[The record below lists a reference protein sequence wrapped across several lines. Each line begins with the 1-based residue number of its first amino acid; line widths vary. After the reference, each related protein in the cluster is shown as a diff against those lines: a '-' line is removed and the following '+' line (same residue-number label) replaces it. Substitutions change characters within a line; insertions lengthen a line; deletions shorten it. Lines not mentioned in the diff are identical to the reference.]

1 MPSVLDCT
9 SDFGL
14 NRKYCCLFGLLKL
27 LVKQIPELNPP
38 YKDEILLS
46 AINVSA
52 RSSFIKRRLTLWQ
65 LTANLIGAC
74 VVTSYFVFFDQV
86 FSIVEGQTTFY
97 VVAVMFPVLVAIAG
111 VYMRIWQKDLNRYL
125 YMTAQGKKIPK
136 ELLEKAQRKILDMPF
151 ISAMLSLFNWF
162 LAAITMSIYSMLS
175 DSKLSG
181 VVGQELMA
189 FGLIGGLRV
198 FVGCIIGGIV
208 VAAIIFFITETTCRQ
223 VWPNFFPRGGLA
235 KTPGVFRIKLRTRML
250 LIFILASILP
260 LILMGVLSYNKARMM
275 LVMDPAQVIQSL
287 LYLTAFLLTVTL
299 AVALILSRMFS
310 TGIIDPV
317 SRMEAAMARVEKG
330 DLTATVTVDSNDELG
345 TLAENFNQMTD
356 GLKDRY
362 RLRQSL
368 DLAKEVQ
375 QNLLPRGNPQF
386 TGLDIAGTS
395 IYCDETGGDYFD
407 FFSSTAPEEKKYNI
421 VIADVSEHGIPS
433 ALLMASNRAFL
444 RQRSALSGSIASV
457 ATDVNR
463 QITLD
468 VEDSGRFITL
478 FYLQIDMDRRSLHWV
493 RAGHDP
499 AILYDPAADCFEEL
513 SGRGIAL
520 GVDSGWQY
528 KEESRAP
535 LATGQIVVLSTDGI
549 WEARNPQDEMFG
561 KQSLHRIIRENSQAS
576 AAEIQDAILAELRTF
591 QQGVEPVDDITLVI
605 VKIKPDS

>member
-1 MPSVLDCT
+1 MLVLVVVLDAVNYYHLPYVKIKGSQDKLPSVLDCT

-52 RSSFIKRRLTLWQ
+52 RSSFINRRLTLWQ

-235 KTPGVFRIKLRTRML
+235 KTPGSFV
-250 LIFILASILP
+250 SN
-260 LILMGVLSYNKARMM
+260 Y
-275 LVMDPAQVIQSL
+275 AQ
-287 LYLTAFLLTVTL
+287 
-299 AVALILSRMFS
+299 
-310 TGIIDPV
+310 G
-317 SRMEAAMARVEKG
+317 
-330 DLTATVTVDSNDELG
+330 
-345 TLAENFNQMTD
+345 
-356 GLKDRY
+356 
-362 RLRQSL
+362 
-368 DLAKEVQ
+368 
-375 QNLLPRGNPQF
+375 
-386 TGLDIAGTS
+386 
-395 IYCDETGGDYFD
+395 C
-407 FFSSTAPEEKKYNI
+407 
-421 VIADVSEHGIPS
+421 
-433 ALLMASNRAFL
+433 
-444 RQRSALSGSIASV
+444 
-457 ATDVNR
+457 
-463 QITLD
+463 
-468 VEDSGRFITL
+468 
-478 FYLQIDMDRRSLHWV
+478 
-493 RAGHDP
+493 
-499 AILYDPAADCFEEL
+499 C
-513 SGRGIAL
+513 
-520 GVDSGWQY
+520 
-528 KEESRAP
+528 
-535 LATGQIVVLSTDGI
+535 
-549 WEARNPQDEMFG
+549 
-561 KQSLHRIIRENSQAS
+561 
-576 AAEIQDAILAELRTF
+576 
-591 QQGVEPVDDITLVI
+591 
-605 VKIKPDS
+605 